1 MENPRGRTSKRRSA
15 ASKGRANRTEQA
27 DPPRSEA
34 RGRPGAGP
42 VETQAAAPH
51 IVSSA
56 HLVSPRS
63 PELSELEFGLIVANS
78 AFSRWMV
85 HCMAAAG
92 LPDLTPLDVRVL
104 HHVNHRERDKRL
116 SDISFV
122 MNEDT
127 HVISYSLKKL
137 QALGVVEVSRRG
149 KDVTYAT
156 SAQGREH
163 VRRYA
168 EHREAFLIGTLEPDE
183 AQNRQIGELAR
194 LLRRLSGVYD
204 QAARA
209 AASL

>member
-1 MENPRGRTSKRRSA
+1 MEKPRGRTAKRRSA
-15 ASKGRANRTEQA
+15 ASKGPAPRADQA
-27 DPPRSEA
+27 IHPRSDA
-34 RGRPGAGP
+34 RGRPDPGAPEG
-42 VETQAAAPH
+42 QAAAPH

-78 AFSRWMV
+78 AFSRWIV

-116 SDISFV
+116 SDICFV

-137 QALGVVEVSRRG
+137 QALGVVEVSRKG

-156 SAQGREH
+156 SAAGREH
-163 VRRYA
+163 VRRYV
-168 EHREAFLIGTLEPDE
+168 EHREAFLVSALDPDE
-183 AQNRQIGELAR
+183 AKNRQIGELAR
-194 LLRRLSGVYD
+194 LLRMLSGVYD

>member
-1 MENPRGRTSKRRSA
+1 MEKPRGRASKRRGA
-15 ASKGRANRTEQA
+15 ASQGPAQHLEQTPQPGSDA
-27 DPPRSEA
+27 RDRSDPEA
-34 RGRPGAGP
+34 PEG
-42 VETQAAAPH
+42 QAAAPH

-116 SDISFV
+116 SDICFV

-127 HVISYSLKKL
+127 HVISYALKKL
-137 QALGVVEVSRRG
+137 QALGVVEASRKG

-163 VRRYA
+163 VRRYT
-168 EHREAFLIGTLEPDE
+168 EHREAFLVAALDPDE
-183 AQNRQIGELAR
+183 AQNQKLGELAR